1 MEFAMEFAPTDVVY
15 RICLN
20 LEGAASAEEAL
31 HAWSPLVSALNP
43 VAMEFAVAHPEGLRK
58 GYVADLLVARP
69 LSEDELKLDA
79 GEHVRSLLVRL
90 KAHLLTVT
98 VEADGH
104 EAQAELRFAAG
115 DGPYGVY
122 LVFAAIGH
130 DPLNPAGDRRD
141 YPDTD
146 EDL

>member
-1 MEFAMEFAPTDVVY
+1 MEFAMEFAPTDAVY

-20 LEGAASAEEAL
+20 LEDVVSAEEAL
-31 HAWSPLVSALNP
+31 RAWSPLVSALDP
-43 VAMEFAVAHPEGLRK
+43 VAMEFAVAHPDGLRK

-69 LSEDELKLDA
+69 LSETELKLDV
-79 GEHVRSLLVRL
+79 GEHVRSLLAQL
-90 KAHLLTVT
+90 EAHLLTVT
-98 VEADGH
+98 VEDDGQ
-104 EAQAELRFAAG
+104 EAQAQLRFAAG

-130 DPLNPAGDRRD
+130 DPLNPAGDRQH
-141 YPDTD
+141 YPDAD